1 MSVSVQQVNLYLP
14 ELRPRREWL
23 TASNLL
29 VLLAVLALVMLL
41 AGVFSSWQRSNLQNE
56 LAAAQAALQEQS
68 AITEQLERDVASR
81 ATDQQL
87 LREMNTRE
95 ERLRQSR
102 ELFEFMSTTTLGNLQ
117 GYSEHMK
124 DLSRASFQGL
134 WLTQF
139 SIVSDASF
147 VTLQG
152 SAQEAAMLPD
162 FVGRLSMGE
171 SAIRNKR
178 FSRLTST
185 RSSSAA
191 GGEVYDFV
199 LETN

>member
-1 MSVSVQQVNLYLP
+1 MSASMQQVNLYLP

-23 TASNLL
+23 TASRL
-29 VLLAVLALVMLL
+29 LLALAGLALVMLL
-41 AGVFSSWQRSNLQNE
+41 TGALNSWQRSNLQDQV
-56 LAAAQAALQEQS
+56 ASVQTALQAQTEL
-68 AITEQLERDVASR
+68 TEQLERDVASR

-95 ERLRQSR
+95 ERLSQSR
-102 ELFEFMSTTTLGNLQ
+102 ELFDFMSTTELGNLR

-134 WLTQF
+134 WLTRF
-139 SIVSDASF
+139 SIVNDAS
-147 VTLQG
+147 VVNLQG
-152 SAQEAAMLPD
+152 SAQAAAMLPE

-178 FSRLTST
+178 FSRFTST
-185 RSSSAA
+185 RNSSVA